1 MPNAKLSVLH
11 CSIVV
16 GRRDKS
22 LKHELRV
29 MGAAE
34 LHVNATYCIYRI
46 SLWKSEI
53 RLWKKP
59 ISIGG
64 TLFFS
69 CSIRTVFEVAEGL

>member
-1 MPNAKLSVLH
+1 MPDAKLSVLH

-16 GRRDKS
+16 GRRDNS

-29 MGAAE
+29 MGAPE
-34 LHVNATYCIYRI
+34 LHANATYCIYPI

-53 RLWKKP
+53 RLWKKS

-64 TLFFS
+64 TLFS
-69 CSIRTVFEVAEGL
+69 CCSTRTVFEVAEGL

>member
-1 MPNAKLSVLH
+1 MPDAKLSVLH

-16 GRRDKS
+16 GRRDIS

-29 MGAAE
+29 MGAPE
-34 LHVNATYCIYRI
+34 LHVNATYCIYPI

-53 RLWKKP
+53 RLWKKS

-64 TLFFS
+64 TLFS
-69 CSIRTVFEVAEGL
+69 CCSIRTVFEVAEGL

>member
-1 MPNAKLSVLH
+1 MPDAKLSVLH

-16 GRRDKS
+16 GRRDNS

-29 MGAAE
+29 MGAPE
-34 LHVNATYCIYRI
+34 LHVNATYCIYPI
-46 SLWKSEI
+46 EI

-64 TLFFS
+64 TLFS
-69 CSIRTVFEVAEGL
+69 CCSIRTVFEAAEGL